1 VAGLATVESITNP
14 DAMFENAGI
23 TNIIEEVTRVDT
35 EKKMVVMSNGASIDY
50 DKVILGTGSVPVIPP
65 IEGIDLEGVLSLR
78 TAVDAENIKR
88 FMEEKS
94 PKNIVFIGAG
104 FINLELGALLSEMK
118 PDYYNMTVI
127 EFLDYPL
134 PLMLDPELAAKIET
148 YLVEK
153 GFNMLMASKA
163 TKILGSGGK
172 VTGVELETGET
183 IDADMV
189 MLSVGARPNLELA
202 KDMNLE
208 MGKFGIKVNN
218 YLETSNPDIIAA
230 GDCVEK
236 IHFVTKKPSPSQL
249 RGPAVIQG
257 RLAAKTLA
265 GYKIEFPGILNNSA
279 VRIFDKYIAATGF
292 TDDQA
297 QKEGFETVSSTVDSR
312 SKHGMI
318 PGVKPWTLKLV
329 FDKKS
334 QRLIGGQIISDSDAA
349 VKEIDAI
356 NALILGEKTV
366 PELTTLM
373 CAGNPDCSSE
383 PSLEPIT
390 IAAEQALQK
399 LK

>member
-1 VAGLATVESITNP
+1 VAGLATVDSITNP

-23 TNIIEEVTRVDT
+23 TNIIEKVTQVDT
-35 EKKMVVMSNGASIDY
+35 EKKRVVLSNGTAIHY
-50 DKVILGTGSVPVIPP
+50 DKIILGIGSVPVIPP

-78 TAVDAENIKR
+78 TAVDAEKIKG
-88 FMEEKS
+88 FMEEKK

-127 EFLDYPL
+127 EFLNHPL
-134 PLMLDPELAAKIET
+134 PLMLDSELAAKIEK
-148 YLVEK
+148 YMLEK
-153 GFNMLMASKA
+153 GFDMMMASKA
-163 TKILGSGGK
+163 TKIHGSDGM

-202 KDMNLE
+202 KDMNLKL
-208 MGKFGIKVNN
+208 GKFGIKVNQ
-218 YLETSNPDIIAA
+218 YLETSNPDILAA

-236 IHFVTKKPSPSQL
+236 IHFVTKKPAPSQL

-279 VRIFDKYIAATGF
+279 VRIFEKYIAATGF
-292 TDDQA
+292 TDEQA
-297 QKEGFETVSSTVDSR
+297 KKEGFETISTTVDSR

-318 PGVKPWTLKLV
+318 PGVKPWTIKLV
-329 FDKKS
+329 FDKKT
-334 QRLIGGQIISDSDAA
+334 QKLIGGQIISDSDSA

-356 NALILGEKTV
+356 NALILGEKTI